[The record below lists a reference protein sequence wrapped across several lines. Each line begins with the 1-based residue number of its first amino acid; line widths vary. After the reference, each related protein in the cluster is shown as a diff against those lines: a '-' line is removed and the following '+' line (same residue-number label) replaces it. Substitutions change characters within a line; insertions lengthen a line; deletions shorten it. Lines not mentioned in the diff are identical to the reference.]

1 MELWVPLIEKWREF
15 RLHQGSIR
23 SINLVRFIISF
34 VYIPFPSDFLVREA
48 TQGRGYKKIGVGVE
62 KYENQ
67 SRLDPMRLFNRTR
80 FWALLLPLVF
90 VHQALQAEIRETNVW
105 WLPRNV
111 NMFGHEID
119 FIFYVILGL
128 TGVTS
133 VAVFSV
139 MIYFLIRY
147 RARPGVPAIH
157 SHGNNTLEVVWT
169 TIPVFIF
176 LALAIYGNEQWT
188 QMRLRQPPADA
199 IPVAVVGE
207 QFGWNIRY
215 PGADG
220 KLATMVA
227 SKVGKENPFGVDPAD
242 PAGADDFTTYN
253 EVVLPVD
260 RPIRLYLGSKDVIH
274 AFYVPEFRLYQD
286 MVPGRVYD
294 FVWLKAEA
302 TGNFQLACNQ
312 LCGQGH
318 YKMFGKLSVVPV
330 SEYETWAKGKA
341 PAKVASLETPKAAPV
356 TVAER

>member
-1 MELWVPLIEKWREF
+1 MPLSNRRFTWV
-15 RLHQGSIR
+15 
-23 SINLVRFIISF
+23 
-34 VYIPFPSDFLVREA
+34 A
-48 TQGRGYKKIGVGVE
+48 
-62 KYENQ
+62 
-67 SRLDPMRLFNRTR
+67 
-80 FWALLLPLVF
+80 LLPLLGLLSTA
-90 VHQALQAEIRETNVW
+90 HAEVRQTSVW

-119 FIFYVILGL
+119 FIFYLILWL
-128 TGVTS
+128 TGVTA

-139 MIYFLIRY
+139 MIYFIVKY

-157 SHGNNTLEVVWT
+157 SHGNNTLEVIWT

-188 QMRLRQPPADA
+188 QMRLRTPPADA
-199 IPVAVVGE
+199 LPVAVVGE
-207 QFGWNIRY
+207 QFGWNVRY

-220 KLATMVA
+220 KLAKMVA
-227 SKVGKENPFGVDPAD
+227 SKVGKDNPFGVDPAD
-242 PAGADDFTTYN
+242 PDGMDDFTTYN
-253 EVVLPVD
+253 DIVFPLNRPV
-260 RPIRLYLGSKDVIH
+260 RLYLSSKDVIH

-318 YKMFGKLSVVPV
+318 YKMFGKLAVVGESDYQAWAKSKAPAPTASAEKTDPVPV
-330 SEYETWAKGKA
+330 SVVKK
-341 PAKVASLETPKAAPV
+341 
-356 TVAER
+356 

>member
-1 MELWVPLIEKWREF
+1 M
-15 RLHQGSIR
+15 
-23 SINLVRFIISF
+23 RFF
-34 VYIPFPSDFLVREA
+34 
-48 TQGRGYKKIGVGVE
+48 T
-62 KYENQ
+62 
-67 SRLDPMRLFNRTR
+67 RTR
-80 FWALLLPLVF
+80 FWAVLLPLVF
-90 VHQALQAEIRETNVW
+90 VHQALQAEIRETSVW

-207 QFGWNIRY
+207 QFGWNVRY
-215 PGADG
+215 PGPDG

-253 EVVLPVD
+253 EVVFPVD

-318 YKMFGKLSVVPV
+318 YKMFGKLSVVPEA
-330 SEYETWAKGKA
+330 EYEAWAKGKA
-341 PAKVASLETPKAAPV
+341 PVKVSAQETKTTAPV

>member
-1 MELWVPLIEKWREF
+1 MPLSNKRLTWV
-15 RLHQGSIR
+15 
-23 SINLVRFIISF
+23 
-34 VYIPFPSDFLVREA
+34 A
-48 TQGRGYKKIGVGVE
+48 
-62 KYENQ
+62 
-67 SRLDPMRLFNRTR
+67 
-80 FWALLLPLVF
+80 LLPLLGLLSTA
-90 VHQALQAEIRETNVW
+90 HAEVRQTSVW

-119 FIFYVILGL
+119 FIFYLILWL
-128 TGVTS
+128 TGVTA

-139 MIYFLIRY
+139 MIYFIVKY

-157 SHGNNTLEVVWT
+157 SHGNNTLEVIWT

-188 QMRLRQPPADA
+188 QMRLRTPPADA
-199 IPVAVVGE
+199 LPVAVVGE
-207 QFGWNIRY
+207 QFGWNVRY

-220 KLATMVA
+220 KLAKMVA
-227 SKVGKENPFGVDPAD
+227 SKVGKDNPFGVDPAD
-242 PAGADDFTTYN
+242 PDGMDDFTTYN
-253 EVVLPVD
+253 DIVFPINRPV
-260 RPIRLYLGSKDVIH
+260 RLYLSSKDVIH

-318 YKMFGKLSVVPV
+318 YKMFGKLAVVGE
-330 SEYETWAKGKA
+330 SDYQAWAKSKA
-341 PAKVASLETPKAAPV
+341 PAPTASAQKADPVPVAVVKK
-356 TVAER
+356 